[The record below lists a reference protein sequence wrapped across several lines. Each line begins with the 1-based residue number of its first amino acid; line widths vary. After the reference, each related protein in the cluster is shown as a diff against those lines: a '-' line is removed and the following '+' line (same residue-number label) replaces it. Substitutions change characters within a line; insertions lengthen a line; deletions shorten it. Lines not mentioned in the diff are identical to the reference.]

1 MVPLMPKMRG
11 TKFSGMLTM
20 EYELLL
26 ETAKE
31 DKKNAMYFR
40 DTRIEKFPPFAVNAK
55 LNNLDKI
62 ARLK

>member
-20 EYELLL
+20 EYELVL

-31 DKKNAMYFR
+31 DKKMLCILGIRELRSF
-40 DTRIEKFPPFAVNAK
+40 
-55 LNNLDKI
+55 LL
-62 ARLK
+62 LL